1 MDKRLTAPSAATR
14 SRAGDGAV
22 QDPVT
27 KHSSVFS
34 TPTTKA
40 ITRAHKSRPRSLRAG
55 PRDRIHARGIAG
67 RIYN

>member
-40 ITRAHKSRPRSLRAG
+40 IPVLNLRCPR
-55 PRDRIHARGIAG
+55 G
-67 RIYN
+67 RRFA